1 MWCSDGYAS
10 VGEHEMRSDMETSNL
25 LCLNPSKTE
34 CILIGLRDQ
43 LKKIPDPSISLNP
56 DSAST
61 HTFTPTS
68 LVRNFGVIFDQNL
81 IFSDHITQLSLSCFM
96 HIRDLRRIRPM
107 LDLKT
112 ASTIA
117 TSIVHAKL
125 DCCNSLFLNID
136 LTQINCLQAIQNA
149 LARAV
154 TKTPKHHHITPVLK
168 KLHWLKIPER
178 IEYTCKS
185 ISLTYKTL
193 KSSQPSYLRQLFTIH
208 RIQPPRSTRSSS
220 TLTLLRPSVT
230 SALKFSN
237 RSIYSRSCP
246 ASLEQTPPAL
256 RQISESSYELTQTSP
271 LKISPR
277 LFHSKLKTL
286 LFGKSNPD
294 LSSSLYLPPLLNS
307 KHHPP

>member
-43 LKKIPDPSISLNP
+43 LKKIPDPSISLNL

-68 LVRNFGVIFDQNL
+68 PVRNLGVIYDQNFS
-81 IFSDHITQLSLSCFM
+81 FSDHITQLSRSCFM
-96 HIRDLRRIRPM
+96 HIRDLRRIRPI

-125 DCCNSLFLNID
+125 DHCNSLFLNID
-136 LTQINCLQAIQNA
+136 VTQINRLQAIQNA
-149 LARAV
+149 LACAA

-178 IEYTCKS
+178 IEYKV
-185 ISLTYKTL
+185 ISLTYNTL
-193 KSSQPSYLRQLFTIH
+193 QSSQPSLYQRQLFT
-208 RIQPPRSTRSSS
+208 IQPPRSTRSSS
-220 TLTLLRPSVT
+220 TQDH
-230 SALKFSN
+230 SN
-237 RSIYSRSCP
+237 T
-246 ASLEQTPPAL
+246 TPPFCHL
-256 RQISESSYELTQTSP
+256 VTQI
-271 LKISPR
+271 
-277 LFHSKLKTL
+277 F
-286 LFGKSNPD
+286 
-294 LSSSLYLPPLLNS
+294 
-307 KHHPP
+307 